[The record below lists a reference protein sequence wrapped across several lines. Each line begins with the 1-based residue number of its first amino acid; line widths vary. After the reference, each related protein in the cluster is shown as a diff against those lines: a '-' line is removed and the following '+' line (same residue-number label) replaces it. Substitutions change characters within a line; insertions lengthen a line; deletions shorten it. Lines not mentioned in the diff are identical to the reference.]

1 MGAEY
6 YGLTARAWQNEN
18 RVGSQEL
25 PDSESPAKACRR
37 IWSASAFHP
46 NVSPEA
52 MDEQNPVV
60 EFSANRADDIQ
71 LTMRK
76 MDRRQWWLWSY
87 AMMVTLLL
95 LMAVAS
101 FAFPALLAGEDN
113 YYSFFLGQAVR
124 GLVGMVLI
132 FNVYVIYQQL
142 QISRIRRQLTDQV
155 FAVDKVEVLAQ
166 EVYKMALLDPLTGL
180 FNRRYIE
187 QRLED
192 EIKRSQRHGRALSVI
207 LFDLDEF
214 KQVNDTYGHGAGDSL
229 LKAFADR
236 LSRATRGSDA
246 SARYG
251 GDEFLVVLPECK
263 PENVQHVLKRLE
275 GIRVEI
281 EGRNLSLALSA
292 GWAEL
297 VSGESARELL
307 ARADA
312 ALYANKRGK
321 SAARPQPVAI

>member
-1 MGAEY
+1 
-6 YGLTARAWQNEN
+6 
-18 RVGSQEL
+18 
-25 PDSESPAKACRR
+25 
-37 IWSASAFHP
+37 
-46 NVSPEA
+46 
-52 MDEQNPVV
+52 MDEQKSVV
-60 EFSANRADDIQ
+60 EFSANPAKKIQ
-71 LTMRK
+71 LTMRQ

-87 AMMVTLLL
+87 AIMVTLLL
-95 LMAVAS
+95 LVAVAS
-101 FAFPALLAGEDN
+101 FAFPALLSSAGADT
-113 YYSFFLGQAVR
+113 YYSFFLNQAVR

-142 QISRIRRQLTDQV
+142 QITRIRRQLTDQV
-155 FAVDKVEVLAQ
+155 FAVDKVEELAQ

-187 QRLED
+187 QRLQD
-192 EIKRSQRHGRALSVI
+192 EIARSQRHGRPLSVI

-281 EGRNLSLALSA
+281 EGHNLPVALSA

-297 VSGESARELL
+297 LPGESAKELL

-312 ALYANKRGK
+312 ALYANKRSK
-321 SAARPQPVAI
+321 STAQSQPVAG

>member
-1 MGAEY
+1 MNDQSSVLEINANP
-6 YGLTARAWQNEN
+6 ANE
-18 RVGSQEL
+18 
-25 PDSESPAKACRR
+25 
-37 IWSASAFHP
+37 
-46 NVSPEA
+46 
-52 MDEQNPVV
+52 
-60 EFSANRADDIQ
+60 IQ
-71 LTMRK
+71 LTMRR
-76 MDRRQWWLWSY
+76 MDRREWWLRSY
-87 AMMVTLLL
+87 ALMVTLLL
-95 LMAVAS
+95 LVAIAS
-101 FAFPALLAGEDN
+101 FAFPALLSNVDEF
-113 YYSFFLGQAVR
+113 YSFFLNQAVR
-124 GLVGMVLI
+124 GLVGLVLV

-166 EVYKMALLDPLTGL
+166 EVYRMALLDPLTGL

-214 KQVNDTYGHGAGDSL
+214 KQVNDTYGHGAGDAL

-275 GIRVEI
+275 GIRVEV

-297 VSGESARELL
+297 ISGESAKELL
-307 ARADA
+307 ARADT
-312 ALYANKRGK
+312 ALYANKRAK
-321 SAARPQPVAI
+321 SAAHPQPVAS

>member
-1 MGAEY
+1 M
-6 YGLTARAWQNEN
+6 
-18 RVGSQEL
+18 
-25 PDSESPAKACRR
+25 P
-37 IWSASAFHP
+37 FHL
-46 NVSPEA
+46 NISPEG
-52 MDEQNPVV
+52 MEEKNPVV
-60 EFSANRADDIQ
+60 ESSAHPVKEMQ
-71 LTMRK
+71 LTMHR
-76 MDRRQWWLWSY
+76 MDRREWWLWSY
-87 AMMVTLLL
+87 AIIITLVLL
-95 LMAVAS
+95 VAVAS
-101 FAFPALLAGEDN
+101 FAFPALLEGVDSDS
-113 YYSFFLGQAVR
+113 SFLLSQAVH

-142 QISRIRRQLTDQV
+142 QITRIRRQLTDQV
-155 FAVDKVEVLAQ
+155 FAVDKVEELAQ

-187 QRLED
+187 QRLQD
-192 EIKRSQRHGRALSVI
+192 EIARSQRHGRALSVI

-229 LKAFADR
+229 LKAFADK

-275 GIRVEI
+275 GIRVDI
-281 EGRNLSLALSA
+281 EGHNLPIALSA

-297 VSGESARELL
+297 LSGESAKELL

-312 ALYANKRGK
+312 ALYVNKRAK
-321 SAARPQPVAI
+321 SAAHSQPVAI

>member
-1 MGAEY
+1 
-6 YGLTARAWQNEN
+6 
-18 RVGSQEL
+18 
-25 PDSESPAKACRR
+25 
-37 IWSASAFHP
+37 
-46 NVSPEA
+46 
-52 MDEQNPVV
+52 MDEQSSVV
-60 EFSANRADDIQ
+60 EFSANPAKDIQ
-71 LTMRK
+71 LTMRR
-76 MDRRQWWLWSY
+76 MDRREWWLWSY
-87 AMMVTLLL
+87 AIMVTLLL
-95 LMAVAS
+95 LTAVAS
-101 FAFPALLAGEDN
+101 FAFPALLSSADT
-113 YYSFFLGQAVR
+113 YYSFFLNQAVR

-142 QISRIRRQLTDQV
+142 EISRIRRQLTDQV
-155 FAVDKVEVLAQ
+155 FAVDKVETLAQ

-192 EIKRSQRHGRALSVI
+192 EIKRSERHGRPLSVI

-214 KQVNDTYGHGAGDSL
+214 KQVNDTYGHGAGDAM

-236 LSRATRGSDA
+236 LSKATRGSDA

-281 EGRNLSLALSA
+281 EGRALHLALSA

-297 VSGESARELL
+297 RSGESAKDLL
-307 ARADA
+307 ARADT
-312 ALYANKRGK
+312 ALYANKRTK
-321 SAARPQPVAI
+321 SVAQSQPVAS

>member
-1 MGAEY
+1 MQTGAFA
-6 YGLTARAWQNEN
+6 G
-18 RVGSQEL
+18 RV
-25 PDSESPAKACRR
+25 P
-37 IWSASAFHP
+37 FHL
-46 NVSPEA
+46 NASPEA
-52 MDEQNPVV
+52 MDEQSVV
-60 EFSANRADDIQ
+60 EFSAKPVKEIE
-71 LTMRK
+71 LTMRR

-87 AMMVTLLL
+87 AIMVTLLL
-95 LMAVAS
+95 LTAVSS
-101 FAFPALLAGEDN
+101 FAFPALLSGADS
-113 YYSFFLGQAVR
+113 YYSFFLNQAVR

-155 FAVDKVEVLAQ
+155 FAVDKVETLAQ

-192 EIKRSQRHGRALSVI
+192 EIKRSERHGRPLSVI

-214 KQVNDTYGHGAGDSL
+214 KQVNDTYGHGAGDAL
-229 LKAFADR
+229 LKAFAER
-236 LSRATRGSDA
+236 LSKATRGSDA

-281 EGRNLSLALSA
+281 EGRTLQLALSA

-297 VSGESARELL
+297 RSGESAKELL

-312 ALYANKRGK
+312 ELYANKRTK
-321 SAARPQPVAI
+321 SAAQSQPVAS

>member
-1 MGAEY
+1 
-6 YGLTARAWQNEN
+6 
-18 RVGSQEL
+18 
-25 PDSESPAKACRR
+25 
-37 IWSASAFHP
+37 
-46 NVSPEA
+46 
-52 MDEQNPVV
+52 MDEKKSVV
-60 EFSANRADDIQ
+60 EFSANPAKNIQ
-71 LTMRK
+71 LKMRQ

-87 AMMVTLLL
+87 AIMVTLLL
-95 LMAVAS
+95 LVAVAS
-101 FAFPALLAGEDN
+101 FAFPALLSNADN
-113 YYSFFLGQAVR
+113 YYSFFLNQAVR

-142 QISRIRRQLTDQV
+142 EITRIRRQLTDQV
-155 FAVDKVEVLAQ
+155 FAVDKVEELAQ

-187 QRLED
+187 QRLQD
-192 EIKRSQRHGRALSVI
+192 EIARSQRHGRPLSVI

-229 LKAFADR
+229 LRAFADK

-275 GIRVEI
+275 GIHVDI
-281 EGRNLSLALSA
+281 EGHNLPIALSA

-297 VSGESARELL
+297 LSGESAKELL
-307 ARADA
+307 ARADT

-321 SAARPQPVAI
+321 SVPHPQPVAI

>member
-1 MGAEY
+1 MGA
-6 YGLTARAWQNEN
+6 
-18 RVGSQEL
+18 
-25 PDSESPAKACRR
+25 P
-37 IWSASAFHP
+37 FHL
-46 NVSPEA
+46 NASPEG
-52 MDEQNPVV
+52 MDQQSSVV
-60 EFSANRADDIQ
+60 EFSANPAKDMQ
-71 LTMRK
+71 LTMRR

-87 AMMVTLLL
+87 AIMVTLLL
-95 LMAVAS
+95 LTAVSS
-101 FAFPALLAGEDN
+101 FAFPALLSGADS
-113 YYSFFLGQAVR
+113 YYSFFLNQAVR

-155 FAVDKVEVLAQ
+155 FAVDKVETLAQ

-192 EIKRSQRHGRALSVI
+192 EIKRSERHGRPLSVI

-214 KQVNDTYGHGAGDSL
+214 KQVNDTYGHGAGDAL
-229 LKAFADR
+229 LKAFAER
-236 LSRATRGSDA
+236 LSKATRGSDA

-251 GDEFLVVLPECK
+251 GDEFLVALPECK

-281 EGRNLSLALSA
+281 EGRTLQLALSA

-297 VSGESARELL
+297 RSGESAKELL

-312 ALYANKRGK
+312 ELYANKRAK
-321 SAARPQPVAI
+321 SAAQSQPVAS

>member
-1 MGAEY
+1 
-6 YGLTARAWQNEN
+6 
-18 RVGSQEL
+18 
-25 PDSESPAKACRR
+25 
-37 IWSASAFHP
+37 
-46 NVSPEA
+46 
-52 MDEQNPVV
+52 MDEQSSVV
-60 EFSANRADDIQ
+60 EFSAAPAKDIQ
-71 LTMRK
+71 NTMRR
-76 MDRRQWWLWSY
+76 MDRREWWLWSY
-87 AMMVTLLL
+87 AIIITLLL
-95 LMAVAS
+95 MTGIAS
-101 FAFPALLAGEDN
+101 FAFPALLSGADS
-113 YYSFFLGQAVR
+113 YYSFFLNQAVR
-124 GLVGMVLI
+124 GLVGLVLI

-142 QISRIRRQLTDQV
+142 QITRIRRQLTDQV

-192 EIKRSQRHGRALSVI
+192 EISRSQRHGRPLSVI

-214 KQVNDTYGHGAGDSL
+214 KQVNDTYGHGAGDAL

-263 PENVQHVLKRLE
+263 PENVQAVLKRLE
-275 GIRVEI
+275 GISVDI
-281 EGRNLSLALSA
+281 EGHKLPVALSA

-297 VSGESARELL
+297 LADERAKELL
-307 ARADA
+307 DRADA
-312 ALYANKRGK
+312 ELYANKRK
-321 SAARPQPVAI
+321 KALTHSQPVAS

>member
-1 MGAEY
+1 M
-6 YGLTARAWQNEN
+6 NEQ
-18 RVGSQEL
+18 S
-25 PDSESPAKACRR
+25 S
-37 IWSASAFHP
+37 
-46 NVSPEA
+46 
-52 MDEQNPVV
+52 VV
-60 EFSANRADDIQ
+60 EFSANPAKDIQ
-71 LTMRK
+71 VTMRR
-76 MDRRQWWLWSY
+76 MDRREWWLWSY
-87 AMMVTLLL
+87 AIIVTMLL

-101 FAFPALLAGEDN
+101 FAFPALLSGVDS
-113 YYSFFLGQAVR
+113 YYSFFLNQALR

-142 QISRIRRQLTDQV
+142 QITRIRRQLTDQV

-192 EIKRSQRHGRALSVI
+192 EIARSKRHGRPLSVI
-207 LFDLDEF
+207 IFDLDEF
-214 KQVNDTYGHGAGDSL
+214 KQVNDTYGHGAGDAL
-229 LKAFADR
+229 LKAFAER
-236 LSRATRGSDA
+236 LSKATRGSDA
-246 SARYG
+246 SSRYG

-263 PENVQHVLKRLE
+263 PENVQAVLRRLE

-281 EGRNLSLALSA
+281 EGHSLRVALSA

-297 VSGESARELL
+297 LAGETAKELL

-312 ALYANKRGK
+312 ELYANKRSK
-321 SAARPQPVAI
+321 STAQSQPVAI

>member
-1 MGAEY
+1 
-6 YGLTARAWQNEN
+6 
-18 RVGSQEL
+18 
-25 PDSESPAKACRR
+25 
-37 IWSASAFHP
+37 
-46 NVSPEA
+46 
-52 MDEQNPVV
+52 MDEQKSVV
-60 EFSANRADDIQ
+60 EFSANPAKNIH
-71 LTMRK
+71 LKMRQ

-87 AMMVTLLL
+87 AIIVTLLL
-95 LMAVAS
+95 LVAVAS
-101 FAFPALLAGEDN
+101 FAFPALLSNTDA
-113 YYSFFLGQAVR
+113 YYSFFLNQALR

-142 QISRIRRQLTDQV
+142 EITRIRRQLTDQV
-155 FAVDKVEVLAQ
+155 FAVDKVEELAQ

-187 QRLED
+187 QRLQD
-192 EIKRSQRHGRALSVI
+192 EIARSQRHGRPLSVI

-229 LKAFADR
+229 LKAFADK

-275 GIRVEI
+275 GIRVDI
-281 EGRNLSLALSA
+281 EGHNLPIALSA

-297 VSGESARELL
+297 LSGESAKELL
-307 ARADA
+307 ARADT
-312 ALYANKRGK
+312 ALYANKRAK
-321 SAARPQPVAI
+321 SAPHPQPVAI

>member
-1 MGAEY
+1 
-6 YGLTARAWQNEN
+6 
-18 RVGSQEL
+18 
-25 PDSESPAKACRR
+25 
-37 IWSASAFHP
+37 
-46 NVSPEA
+46 
-52 MDEQNPVV
+52 MDQQSSVV
-60 EFSANRADDIQ
+60 EFSANPAKDMQ
-71 LTMRK
+71 LTMRRI
-76 MDRRQWWLWSY
+76 DRREWWLWSY
-87 AMMVTLLL
+87 AIMVTLLL
-95 LMAVAS
+95 LTAVSS
-101 FAFPALLAGEDN
+101 FAFPALLSGADG
-113 YYSFFLGQAVR
+113 YYSFFLNQAVR

-155 FAVDKVEVLAQ
+155 FAVDKVETLAQ

-192 EIKRSQRHGRALSVI
+192 EIKRSERHGRPLSVI

-214 KQVNDTYGHGAGDSL
+214 KQVNDTYGHGAGDAL
-229 LKAFADR
+229 LKTFAER
-236 LSRATRGSDA
+236 LSKATRGSDA

-281 EGRNLSLALSA
+281 EGRTLQLALSA

-297 VSGESARELL
+297 RSGESAKELL

-312 ALYANKRGK
+312 ELYANKRTK
-321 SAARPQPVAI
+321 SAAQSQPVAS

>member
-1 MGAEY
+1 
-6 YGLTARAWQNEN
+6 
-18 RVGSQEL
+18 
-25 PDSESPAKACRR
+25 
-37 IWSASAFHP
+37 
-46 NVSPEA
+46 
-52 MDEQNPVV
+52 MDEQRPIEFTANP
-60 EFSANRADDIQ
+60 AKDIQ
-71 LTMRK
+71 LTMRR
-76 MDRRQWWLWSY
+76 MDRREWWLWSY
-87 AMMVTLLL
+87 AFIITLLL
-95 LMAVAS
+95 LMAIAS
-101 FAFPALLAGEDN
+101 FAFPALLTGMDN
-113 YYSFFLGQAVR
+113 DYSFLLNTAVR

-192 EIKRSQRHGRALSVI
+192 EIKRSERHGRPLSVI

-214 KQVNDTYGHGAGDSL
+214 KQVNDTYGHGAGDAL
-229 LKAFADR
+229 LKAFAEK
-236 LSRATRGSDA
+236 LSKATRGSDA

-275 GIRVEI
+275 GIRVEV
-281 EGRNLSLALSA
+281 EGRSLPIALSA

-297 VSGESARELL
+297 LSGESAKELL

-312 ALYANKRGK
+312 ALYANKRTK
-321 SAARPQPVAI
+321 SAAQSQPVAS

>member
-1 MGAEY
+1 
-6 YGLTARAWQNEN
+6 
-18 RVGSQEL
+18 
-25 PDSESPAKACRR
+25 
-37 IWSASAFHP
+37 
-46 NVSPEA
+46 
-52 MDEQNPVV
+52 MDEQSSVV
-60 EFSANRADDIQ
+60 EFSANPAKEIQ
-71 LTMRK
+71 LTMRR

-87 AMMVTLLL
+87 AIIITLLL
-95 LMAVAS
+95 LTAVAS
-101 FAFPALLAGEDN
+101 FAFPALLSGEDS
-113 YYSFFLGQAVR
+113 YYSFFLNQAVR

-142 QISRIRRQLTDQV
+142 QITRIRRQLTEQV

-192 EIKRSQRHGRALSVI
+192 EIKRSQRHGRTLSVI

-236 LSRATRGSDA
+236 LSKATRGSDA

-251 GDEFLVVLPECK
+251 GDEFLVVLPGCK

-275 GIRVEI
+275 GIHVEI
-281 EGRNLSLALSA
+281 EGHNLPVALSA

-297 VSGESARELL
+297 LPGESTKELL

-312 ALYANKRGK
+312 ALYANKRSK
-321 SAARPQPVAI
+321 PVAQSQPVAS

>member
-1 MGAEY
+1 
-6 YGLTARAWQNEN
+6 
-18 RVGSQEL
+18 
-25 PDSESPAKACRR
+25 
-37 IWSASAFHP
+37 
-46 NVSPEA
+46 
-52 MDEQNPVV
+52 MDEQKSVV
-60 EFSANRADDIQ
+60 EFSANPAKKIQ
-71 LTMRK
+71 LTMRQ

-87 AMMVTLLL
+87 AIMVTLLL
-95 LMAVAS
+95 LVAVAS
-101 FAFPALLAGEDN
+101 FAFPALLSNTDA
-113 YYSFFLGQAVR
+113 YYSFFLNQAVR

-142 QISRIRRQLTDQV
+142 QITRIRRQLTDQV
-155 FAVDKVEVLAQ
+155 FAVDKVEELAQ

-187 QRLED
+187 QRLQD
-192 EIKRSQRHGRALSVI
+192 EIARSQRHGRPLSVI

-229 LKAFADR
+229 LKAFADK

-246 SARYG
+246 SSRYG

-275 GIRVEI
+275 GIRVDI
-281 EGRNLSLALSA
+281 EGRSLPIALSA

-297 VSGESARELL
+297 LSGESAQDLL

-312 ALYANKRGK
+312 ALYANKRAK
-321 SAARPQPVAI
+321 SAAHPQPVAI

>member
-1 MGAEY
+1 
-6 YGLTARAWQNEN
+6 
-18 RVGSQEL
+18 
-25 PDSESPAKACRR
+25 
-37 IWSASAFHP
+37 
-46 NVSPEA
+46 
-52 MDEQNPVV
+52 MDEQNAVV
-60 EFSANRADDIQ
+60 EFSANRANDIQ
-71 LTMRK
+71 VTMRK
-76 MDRRQWWLWSY
+76 MEKREWWLWSY
-87 AMMVTLLL
+87 AIMVTLLL

-101 FAFPALLAGEDN
+101 FAFPALLSGSGDDS
-113 YYSFFLGQAVR
+113 YYSFFLNQAVR
-124 GLVGMVLI
+124 GLVGMVLV

-192 EIKRSQRHGRALSVI
+192 EIKRSQRHGRPLSVI

-281 EGRNLSLALSA
+281 EGRNLSVALSA

-297 VSGESARELL
+297 SSGESAKELL
-307 ARADA
+307 GRADA

-321 SAARPQPVAI
+321 SAAHPQPVAI